1 MRLVKKLLI
10 LLLSITV
17 ILLSSCNKFNDANN
31 LASQKTNINIAFL
44 KGPTG
49 LGALKLID
57 NSKNGKTE
65 NNYNIS
71 VLTDSNQVVAKI
83 ASGEVNIVALPTNLA
98 SSLYNKSSA
107 DIEILAINT
116 LGVLYIVSDKSE
128 NINSISD
135 LKDKTLYA
143 TGQGAIPEY
152 ILNFILS
159 NNVID
164 PQNDVNIEYKS
175 EHSELASLVISG
187 QSKVA
192 MLPEPF
198 VTQIENKNANIS
210 KSINLTK
217 EWDKSVNNGSSLT
230 MGCLVVKREFANNN
244 KEAVNKF
251 LNEYRESVNYT
262 NDDIDGASELAEKYD
277 IMPKN
282 IAKDAIPSCNIVYID
297 GDDMK
302 LKTDGF
308 LNVLFK
314 FNPKSIGGK
323 IPGEDFYYKK

>member
-1 MRLVKKLLI
+1 MSLVKKLLV

-17 ILLSSCNKFNDANN
+17 ILLSSCNKFNDTNN

-57 NSKNGKTE
+57 DSKNDKTE

-71 VLTDSNQVVAKI
+71 VLTDSNQIVAKV
-83 ASGEVNIVALPTNLA
+83 ASGEVDIAALPTNLA

-135 LKDKTLYA
+135 LKGKTLYA
-143 TGQGAIPEY
+143 TGQGAVPEY

-159 NNVID
+159 NNSID

-198 VTQIENKNANIS
+198 VTQIESKNSNIS
-210 KSINLTK
+210 KSIDLTN
-217 EWDKSVNNGSSLT
+217 EWEKSVNDGSSLT

-277 IMPKN
+277 IMTKN

>member
-1 MRLVKKLLI
+1 MSLVKKLLV

-17 ILLSSCNKFNDANN
+17 ILLSSCNKFNDTNN

-57 NSKNGKTE
+57 DSKNGKTE

-71 VLTDSNQVVAKI
+71 VLTDSNQVVAKV
-83 ASGEVNIVALPTNLA
+83 ASGEVDIAALPTNLA

-135 LKDKTLYA
+135 LKGKTLYA
-143 TGQGAIPEY
+143 TGQGAVPEY

-159 NNVID
+159 NNAID
-164 PQNDVNIEYKS
+164 SQNDVNIEYKS

-198 VTQIENKNANIS
+198 VTQIESKNSNIS
-210 KSINLTK
+210 KSIDLTN
-217 EWDKSVNNGSSLT
+217 EWEKSVNDGSSLT
-230 MGCLVVKREFANNN
+230 ML
-244 KEAVNKF
+244 
-251 LNEYRESVNYT
+251 
-262 NDDIDGASELAEKYD
+262 
-277 IMPKN
+277 
-282 IAKDAIPSCNIVYID
+282 
-297 GDDMK
+297 
-302 LKTDGF
+302 
-308 LNVLFK
+308 
-314 FNPKSIGGK
+314 
-323 IPGEDFYYKK
+323 YK

>member
-1 MRLVKKLLI
+1 MSLVKKLLV

-17 ILLSSCNKFNDANN
+17 ILLSSCNKFNDTNN

-57 NSKNGKTE
+57 DSKNGKTE

-71 VLTDSNQVVAKI
+71 VLTDSNQVVAKV
-83 ASGEVNIVALPTNLA
+83 ASGEVDIAALPTNLA

-135 LKDKTLYA
+135 LKGKTLYA
-143 TGQGAIPEY
+143 TGQGAVPEY

-159 NNVID
+159 NNAID
-164 PQNDVNIEYKS
+164 SQNDVNIEYKS
-175 EHSELASLVISG
+175 EHSEIASLVISG

-198 VTQIENKNANIS
+198 VTQIESKNSNIS
-210 KSINLTK
+210 KSIDLTN
-217 EWDKSVNNGSSLT
+217 EWEKSVNDGSSLT

-277 IMPKN
+277 IMTKN

-314 FNPKSIGGK
+314 FNPKSIRGK

>member
-1 MRLVKKLLI
+1 MNLVKKLLG

-17 ILLSSCNKFNDANN
+17 ILLSSCNKFNDTNN

-49 LGALKLID
+49 LGALQLID
-57 NSKNGKTE
+57 DSKNGKTE

-71 VLTDSNQVVAKI
+71 VLTDSNQIVAKV
-83 ASGEVNIVALPTNLA
+83 ASGEVDIAALPTNLA

-128 NINSISD
+128 NINNISD

-143 TGQGAIPEY
+143 TGQGAVPEY

-159 NNVID
+159 NNGID

-175 EHSELASLVISG
+175 EHSELASLVVSG

-198 VTQIENKNANIS
+198 VTQIESKNPNIS
-210 KSINLTK
+210 KSIDLTN
-217 EWDKSVNNGSSLT
+217 EWGKSVNDGSSLT

-244 KEAVNKF
+244 KETVNKF
-251 LNEYRESVNYT
+251 LNEYRESVNYI
-262 NDDIDGASELAEKYD
+262 NDDINGASELAKKYD

-323 IPGEDFYYKK
+323 DSW

>member
-1 MRLVKKLLI
+1 MMSLVKKLLV

-17 ILLSSCNKFNDANN
+17 ILLSSCNKFNDTNN

-57 NSKNGKTE
+57 DSKNGKTE

-71 VLTDSNQVVAKI
+71 VLTDSNQVVAKV
-83 ASGEVNIVALPTNLA
+83 ASGEVDIAALPTNLA

-135 LKDKTLYA
+135 LKGKTLYA
-143 TGQGAIPEY
+143 TGQGAVPEY
-152 ILNFILS
+152 ILNFILR
-159 NNVID
+159 NNAID

-198 VTQIENKNANIS
+198 VTQIESKNSNTS
-210 KSINLTK
+210 NLTNEWEKSIN
-217 EWDKSVNNGSSLT
+217 DGSSLT

-277 IMPKN
+277 IMTKN

-323 IPGEDFYYKK
+323 FPGEDFYYKK